1 MRILL
6 DDHMRKHNLTARQ
19 VEILTGIPKS
29 TIYRITNDE
38 VSPKMDTMEQ
48 LAKGLKTHINDLFE
62 SDYK

>member
-1 MRILL
+1 
-6 DDHMRKHNLTARQ
+6 MRKHNLTARQ